1 MRRVTFDF
9 QNVSLE
15 AELLETPTGE
25 TIWSALPLTGSAL
38 TWGEEVYFGVPV
50 SGASASQA
58 AMLAATIPSPLRD
71 NPATDTRRFRWR
83 TDLIA
88 GRAF

>member
-1 MRRVTFDF
+1 
-9 QNVSLE
+9 
-15 AELLETPTGE
+15 
-25 TIWSALPLTGSAL
+25 
-38 TWGEEVYFGVPV
+38 
-50 SGASASQA
+50 
-58 AMLAATIPSPLRD
+58 MLAATIPSPLRD

>member
-1 MRRVTFDF
+1 MI
-9 QNVSLE
+9 
-15 AELLETPTGE
+15 ELGE
-25 TIWSALPLTGSAL
+25 GVFGVDAAARH
-38 TWGEEVYFGVPV
+38 YFGVPV

-58 AMLAATIPSPLRD
+58 VMLAATIPSPLRD
-71 NPATDTRRFRWR
+71 NPASDTRRFRWR